1 MQTGDSIT
9 ASDIKRLARELGA
22 DEVGIGNIE
31 RWKGS
36 PRQMDPLQIMPECK
50 SVIVCGFRVMRGSLR
65 GIEEGTMFS
74 NYAAMGYGG
83 VTYIRMPPVM
93 WGLAGAIE
101 DAGYEAMPLGQI
113 DCWRSYDDA
122 GKVWSGF
129 SRPVAEG
136 KAAPDVSP
144 HTRVAA
150 YLAGLGEFGWSKVFL
165 SPKYGPRM
173 RYGLVLSELELEP
186 DPIYSGPKLC
196 NKCMACAKEC
206 PANAIPSDP
215 KDGEGITFADGSRVE
230 WGRFDAIR
238 CCNCFS
244 GGEIPEDQDG
254 VKPERAYSNWLGMK
268 SVNGAHGPFHHKPS
282 PVYWTGQAVCGGKGC
297 VRACMMSLEARKAIA
312 NTFKEK
318 FRRRKPWS
326 VDWSAPAPV
335 VEHPV
340 ASFNQQAEKPKDD
353 VS

>member
-1 MQTGDSIT
+1 MIT
-9 ASDIKRLARELGA
+9 SKDIKQLAHELGA
-22 DEVGIGNIE
+22 ELCGIGNIE

-36 PRQMDPLQIMPECK
+36 PRQMDPLQIMPECR

-83 VTYIRMPPVM
+83 LTYIRMPPVM

-122 GKVWSGF
+122 GRVWDRF

-165 SPKYGPRM
+165 NPQYGPRV
-173 RYGLVLSELELEP
+173 RYGLVLTELELEP
-186 DPIYSGPKLC
+186 DPIYKGPALC
-196 NKCMACAKEC
+196 NQCMACAREC
-206 PANAIPSDP
+206 PAEAIS
-215 KDGEGITFADGSRVE
+215 KDKTKTESITFADGSTVT
-230 WGRFDAIR
+230 WGEFDAIR

-244 GGEIPEDQDG
+244 GGEIPADQAG
-254 VKPERAYSNWLGMK
+254 VAPDKAYSNWLGLK
-268 SVNGAHGPFHHKPS
+268 SVNGAHGPFYTKPS
-282 PVYWTGQAVCGGKGC
+282 PVYFTGQAICGGKGC
-297 VRACMMSLEARKAIA
+297 VRACMMSLEARGAIK
-312 NTFKEK
+312 NTFHQK

-326 VDWSAPAPV
+326 VDWASPAPGI
-335 VEHPV
+335 EHPV
-340 ASFNQQAEKPKDD
+340 DRYNVQTEKPKDD